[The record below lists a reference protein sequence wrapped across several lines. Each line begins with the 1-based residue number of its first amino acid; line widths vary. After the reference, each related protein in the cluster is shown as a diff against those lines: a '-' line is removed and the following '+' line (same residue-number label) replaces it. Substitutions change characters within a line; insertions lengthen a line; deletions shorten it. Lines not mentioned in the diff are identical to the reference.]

1 LKSIYTRTNNPKTNK
16 TSKGIH
22 ADSRIQMIYYLKDC
36 KLKKT
41 KIIIDSTKTK
51 IKDKWTN
58 KKLAVGFRNKNK
70 LRRNVMRKSNKVQIW
85 VRLNLK
91 FRRI

>member
-16 TSKGIH
+16 TNKGIH

-41 KIIIDSTKTK
+41 KIIMDSTKTK

-58 KKLAVGFRNKNK
+58 KKLAIGFGNKNK

-85 VRLNLK
+85 VRLKLK